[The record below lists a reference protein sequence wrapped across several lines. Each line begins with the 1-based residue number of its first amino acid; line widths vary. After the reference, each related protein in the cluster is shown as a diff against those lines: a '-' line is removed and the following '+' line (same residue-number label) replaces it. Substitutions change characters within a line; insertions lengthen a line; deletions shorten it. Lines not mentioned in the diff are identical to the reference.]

1 MLEEEEEEEEEREEE
16 VVDEEDEEVVH
27 GQNELYRLADGVG
40 IGGWNSQH
48 IRF

>member
-1 MLEEEEEEEEEREEE
+1 MLEEEEEEEE
-16 VVDEEDEEVVH
+16 VVDEEEDEEEVVH